1 VRIGAQWKQCAET
14 LLRVRLVR
22 RGTSFAFVVA
32 IAVGGCFRRTN
43 MKMRSFLDGIEHLNH
58 LTERTVVHGGK
69 APGGHALSGLDEGSR
84 VVVHDTAEGDHKIAH
99 EVDLLAGDGLKTI
112 EGVVTRVD
120 RRAKTMSIR
129 LADGSRQTLRL
140 TERAASMSARTS
152 TAPPS
157 ARRRWSSISTMKR
170 VGGLPTTS
178 NAFRERPSR
187 SAAWHA
193 IADRAM

>member
-1 VRIGAQWKQCAET
+1 VCATRPSRKGNKPATSDSRDSRGDSATSLCFRGSCRRSPDPPLCDCLAGEGTEVRIGAQWKQCAET

-32 IAVGGCFRRTN
+32 IAVGGCFRRTY
-43 MKMRSFLDGIEHLNH
+43 MKMRSFLDG
-58 LTERTVVHGGK
+58 
-69 APGGHALSGLDEGSR
+69 
-84 VVVHDTAEGDHKIAH
+84 
-99 EVDLLAGDGLKTI
+99 I

-178 NAFRERPSR
+178 NAYRERSFR
-187 SAAWHA
+187 SAALQA
-193 IADRAM
+193 IADLAM